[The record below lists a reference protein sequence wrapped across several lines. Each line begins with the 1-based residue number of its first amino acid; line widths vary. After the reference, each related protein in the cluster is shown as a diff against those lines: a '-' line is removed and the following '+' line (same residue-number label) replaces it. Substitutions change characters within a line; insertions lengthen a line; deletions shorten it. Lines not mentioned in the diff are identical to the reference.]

1 MYNHCIILGSAYS
14 IRSRIALHYVNLTS
28 EKMKEKI
35 DYITNK
41 CGSDISI
48 STHYLMTDKDTW
60 KSVVDYDKYFLD
72 VKLLSDV
79 EEFSNL
85 ILCDRDLDGLD
96 VARYIIAK
104 IPCTHLKLE
113 KLTYI
118 CYAEYLCETKKK
130 LFNDNIYAYRLGP
143 VVESVYKKYR
153 RKAFDLVEDDK
164 KLYDDAEKR
173 AAIKSRIIASR
184 NGLEKLTVIE
194 NTLKKYGDLTA
205 SELVNLTHRENS
217 PWYISDRGESNNKII
232 NDDIILKNH
241 KYETI

>member
-14 IRSRIALHYVNLTS
+14 IGKRIALHYTNLN
-28 EKMKEKI
+28 EVEMKSKL
-35 DYITNK
+35 DFITKK
-41 CGSDISI
+41 CGYDIFI
-48 STHYLMTDKDTW
+48 STHYIMTDEESW
-60 KSVVDYDKYFLD
+60 ESVVNFDKYFLG
-72 VKLLSDV
+72 VQLLDNI
-79 EEFSNL
+79 EDFTNL
-85 ILCDRDLDGLD
+85 ILKDRDLIGIDI
-96 VARYIIAK
+96 ARYITSK
-104 IPCTHLKLE
+104 YPCTHLKLE

-232 NDDIILKNH
+232 SDDIILKNH